1 MIECNVHSS
10 HLDAMI
16 TQKQRIRVTLD
27 IECYDDLDVESFDW
41 NEVLGLE
48 GDENVDIN
56 IENRDLEW

>member
-1 MIECNVHSS
+1 MYTLTHSR
-10 HLDAMI
+10 AMYAP
-16 TQKQRIRVTLD
+16 TKRTLRFTLD

-41 NEVLGLE
+41 NDVLGLE